1 MPSMEILHRE
11 VVHVNPLIFQECDT
25 IYIVWGMLWPSANNV
40 ELCMDAERVEEIK
53 SELRDIDSVLL
64 VMRMERE
71 QLRKELRSYQ
81 AQENGNAI
89 VNIEA
94 AVVTENEVKR
104 RSL

>member
-1 MPSMEILHRE
+1 
-11 VVHVNPLIFQECDT
+11 
-25 IYIVWGMLWPSANNV
+25 
-40 ELCMDAERVEEIK
+40 MDAERVEEIK
-53 SELRDIDSVLL
+53 TELRDIDSVLL

>member
-1 MPSMEILHRE
+1 
-11 VVHVNPLIFQECDT
+11 
-25 IYIVWGMLWPSANNV
+25 
-40 ELCMDAERVEEIK
+40 MDAERVEEIK
-53 SELRDIDSVLL
+53 TELRDIDSVLL

-71 QLRKELRSYQ
+71 QLRRELRRYQ
-81 AQENGNAI
+81 AHENGNAI

>member
-1 MPSMEILHRE
+1 
-11 VVHVNPLIFQECDT
+11 
-25 IYIVWGMLWPSANNV
+25 
-40 ELCMDAERVEEIK
+40 MDAERVEEIK

>member
-1 MPSMEILHRE
+1 
-11 VVHVNPLIFQECDT
+11 
-25 IYIVWGMLWPSANNV
+25 MLWPSANNV